1 MKISYSRHAH
11 SVGDNFWHIQ
21 WCPKYRYQMFR
32 KFKYKNLVAACI
44 RKTAKEHGIVIHA
57 LEVMKD
63 HIHTVVSIPH
73 TMSVSTATQLLKG
86 RSSYLFF
93 RNHVKARLR
102 YLQGHLWS
110 RGTFRTSIG
119 YSDLQTTLNY
129 VHEQQTHHASPLGNL
144 SL

>member
-1 MKISYSRHAH
+1 
-11 SVGDNFWHIQ
+11 V
-21 WCPKYRYQMFR
+21 
-32 KFKYKNLVAACI
+32 ACI
-44 RKTAKEHGIVIHA
+44 RKTAREHGIVIHA
-57 LEVMKD
+57 LEVMED

-102 YLQGHLWS
+102 YPQGHLWS
-110 RGTFRTSIG
+110 KGTFRTSVG
-119 YSDLQTTLNY
+119 YSDLPTTLKY
-129 VHEQQTHHASPLGNL
+129 VHEQQAHHASPLGNL